1 MDRLQAI
8 AEKIRAEF
16 TTHNAAR
23 DRALVASREL
33 VRYCS
38 LTIRAVH
45 RAELTEADRLLAQA
59 SEIAHELHTSLSE
72 IPDIYHAG
80 YVQDGLKEYAEAN
93 VVLALVTGNP
103 LPDPD
108 DLGVPYA
115 AYLNSLGEA
124 VGELRRFI
132 LDALRQGRTER
143 CEPILQQ
150 MDDIY
155 SVLVTMDFPDAITS
169 NLRRT
174 TDVTRGI
181 MEKTRGDLTF
191 ALRQDRLEQALA
203 DFEERAAA
211 AP

>member
-1 MDRLQAI
+1 MQGLDAI
-8 AEKIRAEF
+8 AETIRQDF
-16 TTHNAAR
+16 TTRNAAR
-23 DRALVASREL
+23 DRALIASREL
-33 VRYCS
+33 VRFCS

-45 RAELTEADRLLAQA
+45 RAEFAEADRLLAEA
-59 SEIAHELHTSLSE
+59 AALAEELRQSLLAL
-72 IPDIYHAG
+72 PDIFYTG
-80 YVQDGLKEYAEAN
+80 YVQDSLKEFAEAR
-93 VVLALVTGNP
+93 VFYALVAGQP

-108 DLGVPYA
+108 SLGVGYA
-115 AYLNSLGEA
+115 SYLNALGEV

-132 LDALRQGRTER
+132 LDALRQGKTER
-143 CEPILQQ
+143 CEEILQQ

-155 SVLVTMDFPDAITS
+155 SVMVTMDFPDAITG

-203 DFEERAAA
+203 AFERKVSAT
-211 AP
+211 